1 MNKYELEKRLRDLG
15 IYSDFFQRKELKS
28 LAQLMKEGEELN
40 CILTGVHAGNRNMV
54 AVTSRRIL
62 IIFAGAL
69 GSGEIKVVKREAVR
83 DHWFHKKLL
92 FSDAGFATS
101 SESFSFTNTQGS
113 LKDLFEWAM
122 NRPVTG
128 HTAASEP

>member
-1 MNKYELEKRLRDLG
+1 MNKYELEKRLRELG

-28 LAQLMKEGEELN
+28 LAQLLKEGEQLN
-40 CILTGVHAGNRNMV
+40 CILTGVNEGNRKMV
-54 AVTSRRIL
+54 AVTDRRIL

-69 GSGEIKVVKREAVR
+69 GSGEFKVVKREAVKE
-83 DHWFHKKLL
+83 HWFHKKFL

-101 SESFSFTNTQGS
+101 GERFSFTNTQGG

-122 NRPVTG
+122 QQPLPFGT
-128 HTAASEP
+128 TSA